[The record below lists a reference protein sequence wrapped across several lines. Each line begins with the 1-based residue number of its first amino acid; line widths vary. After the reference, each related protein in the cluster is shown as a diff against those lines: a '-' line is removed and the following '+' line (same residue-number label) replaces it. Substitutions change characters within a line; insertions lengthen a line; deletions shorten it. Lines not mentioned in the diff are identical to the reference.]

1 MAVIGVEIISPDS
14 EGQRTAA
21 VVVTLL
27 SSKVLCERLV
37 ASLKSASY
45 VDFRLAAI

>member
-21 VVVTLL
+21 VVVTYCPV
-27 SSKVLCERLV
+27 KYFAKAC
-37 ASLKSASY
+37 SLFEVSELRR
-45 VDFRLAAI
+45 F